1 MRKGFAILVCVLC
14 LVALVASTAMAQA
27 KFGLNDIPTIKN
39 KKALNLII
47 ETGENHTKA
56 IPAIQEF
63 TKKTGVQVNVERVA
77 SSGVYGKEN
86 VELMAGT
93 GFYDLVYVETAWT
106 TEWSDY
112 LYPLTDLAKKYDPKK
127 EAGLKAD
134 LAFMSPS
141 ILVCGQAYG
150 QQMVLPFYTFDMV
163 MWVRQDVYD
172 DPTEKANYKAKYGAE
187 LKAPTT
193 LEELHKQAAFFTRKK
208 GDKLK
213 GKVLDHDL
221 YGLSMQAGAYQTN
234 DETSARLWGMGSDW
248 VTVVRDS
255 AGKIKEFVITKAN
268 KQALKEAI
276 TEYKQDLQWDS
287 PGALTANF
295 DFVVAQMG
303 NGNAVICPTIW
314 ANCTTWANGIL
325 QEKVPGGKIGMYPTV
340 GGHPY
345 TGAWSYGVSKAT
357 KNPEAAYWL
366 VRWIASYDCAKIV
379 FNDVGLPPGR
389 IDVLEDPEIHKAQNY
404 YPLGMVADYHI
415 NIWKA
420 TAKDVGNYWYFNT
433 KAGGKVYDMQI
444 YAVSKALTGEQTIDQ
459 VVAEIT
465 RQTLDLTTKFDKKY
479 KIREEK

>member
-1 MRKGFAILVCVLC
+1 MRKGIVFLVCALC
-14 LVALVASTAMAQA
+14 GLVLVASGAIAQA

-39 KKALNLII
+39 KRALNLII
-47 ETGENHTKA
+47 ETGEQHGKTL
-56 IPAIQEF
+56 PAIEEF
-63 TKKTGVQVNVERVA
+63 SKKTGVKVNVERVA

-93 GFYDLVYVETAWT
+93 GYYDLVYVETAWT

-112 LYPLTDLAKKYDPKK
+112 LFSLEDLANKYDPKK
-127 EAGLKAD
+127 LAGLKAD

-150 QQMVLPFYTFDMV
+150 KQMVLPFYTFDMC

-172 DPTEKANYKAKYGAE
+172 DPGEKAAYKARYGAE

-193 LEELHKQAAFFTRKK
+193 TDDLHKQATFFTRKK

-213 GKVLDHDL
+213 GQVLDHDL
-221 YGLSMQAGAYQTN
+221 YGLSMQAGAYQCN
-234 DETSARLWGMGSDW
+234 DEMSARLWGRGQDW
-248 VTVVRDS
+248 VTVARDS
-255 AGKIKEFVITKAN
+255 SGKIKEFVITKAN
-268 KQALKEAI
+268 KAAIKEALA
-276 TEYKQDLQWDS
+276 EYKTELQWDS

-295 DFVVAQMG
+295 DFTVAQMG
-303 NGNAVICPTIW
+303 NGNAIICPTIW
-314 ANCTTWANGIL
+314 ANCTTWADGIL
-325 QEKVPGGKIGMYPTV
+325 QEKVPGGKIGIYPTV

-345 TGAWSYGVSKAT
+345 TGAWSFGVAKST

-366 VRWIASYDCAKIV
+366 TRWIASNNCSTIIFKQAGMV
-379 FNDVGLPPGR
+379 PAR
-389 IDVLEDPEIHKAQNY
+389 IDVLEDPELRTPANM
-404 YPLGMVADYHI
+404 YPLGMIADYHI

-420 TAKDVGNYWYFNT
+420 TAKDVANYWYYNS

-444 YAVSKALTGEQTIDQ
+444 FAVSKALTGEQTIDQ
-459 VVAEIT
+459 AVAEIT
-465 RQTLDLTTKFDKKY
+465 RQTLDLTTKFDKKF